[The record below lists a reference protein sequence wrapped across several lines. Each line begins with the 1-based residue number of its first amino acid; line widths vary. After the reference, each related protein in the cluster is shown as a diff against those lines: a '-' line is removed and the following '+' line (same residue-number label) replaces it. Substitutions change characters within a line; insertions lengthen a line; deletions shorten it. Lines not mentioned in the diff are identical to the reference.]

1 MNYNVY
7 LVCLVPIDTEGTN
20 YDDCECLGMFDTV
33 EDAHEFARKWILVRK
48 EYIIQDE
55 LSGIYVVTDQF
66 EEPSKTLLVAK
77 VSILP
82 INVDIEVQSA
92 QIF

>member
-7 LVCLVPIDTEGTN
+7 LVCLVPF
-20 YDDCECLGMFDTV
+20 DDAFTYEDCKKLGMFDTF
-33 EDAHEFARKWILVRK
+33 EDAHEFARKWILFHK
-48 EYIIQDE
+48 EDIIQDE
-55 LSGIYVVTDQF
+55 QSGIYVTIDQF
-66 EEPSKTLLVAK
+66 GQPCESLLLAEA
-77 VSILP
+77 SILP